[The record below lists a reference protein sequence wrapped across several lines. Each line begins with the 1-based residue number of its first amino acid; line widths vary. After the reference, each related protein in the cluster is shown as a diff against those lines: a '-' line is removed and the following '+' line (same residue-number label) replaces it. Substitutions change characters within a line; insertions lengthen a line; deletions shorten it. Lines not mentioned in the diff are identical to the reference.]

1 MTKILASVCVFLL
14 TASACLAQGWNDYQ
28 LDIGDGYSVFR
39 PSGLEMDLI
48 RNGHQVSPQQFSG
61 PLVRYLTTP
70 KHIMTMNL
78 TEHDYLTQEA
88 DLSKASYFIIDK
100 GTEAVVGPLSKE
112 DFAKRPEVASLS
124 QLDWKTPRNP
134 SFWIPLLGTIFFIV
148 LAIPMLAIKFFWI
161 IIPIVVAILV
171 LRNAKWRRE
180 EAAKAKTPLE

>member
-1 MTKILASVCVFLL
+1 MFLLAASV
-14 TASACLAQGWNDYQ
+14 CLAQGWNDYE
-28 LDIGDGYSVFR
+28 LDIGDGYHVFR
-39 PSGLEMDLI
+39 TDSLRVGIDKDRHPLL
-48 RNGHQVSPQQFSG
+48 SPDMYDNVG
-61 PLVRYLTTP
+61 PLRRHLATP
-70 KHIMTMNL
+70 KHIFAMSVGRKPRNL
-78 TEHDYLTQEA
+78 FSGDKFQDIDPTKEF
-88 DLSKASYFIIDK
+88 YFIITK

-112 DFAKRPEVASLS
+112 DFAKRPEVVSLG

-148 LAIPMLAIKFFWI
+148 LSIPMLAIKFFWI